1 MTLEKLN
8 EIKEKYKVLEIAV
21 DFINPSYN
29 ISRVKHLDTARYIV
43 CTLTENGVP
52 RFVSESE
59 TARIRLQKPDR
70 TYVYNDCDILE
81 DGRVFIT
88 LTEQMLAAEGNSVC
102 DIQLADTQS
111 EIIYSTQNFIITVDK
126 TAVDNSVMESANEFG
141 ALNSLILSNQKLND
155 ELTANEQLRQS
166 GETSRIANENS
177 RKNNETARAGAE
189 SMRAAAE
196 ASRIS
201 NEDARVLS
209 ETARNQN
216 EAIRQDQESE
226 RQTSAAAAVADAE
239 TAAAKAGAAAD
250 SLQQKLDAHHFV
262 LSTDKG
268 AAGGVAALDANSK
281 IPANELYD
289 ATISEKG
296 VTLLTDS
303 IISDSVTT
311 AATANSVKTAY
322 EESKSYTDS
331 KIADL
336 IGSGGPGT
344 TDISAELAKK
354 VDKEDGM
361 GLSSNDYTDTE
372 KTKLSGIADGATYNK
387 ASSTTPKAAGTAAA
401 GTEKNFARGDHVHP
415 AQTDITGNAGT
426 ATKLATA
433 RNINGISFD
442 GSANRTN
449 FAVCSTAAA
458 TAAKTVSCTGFTLIT
473 GAEITVFFNTT
484 NTAANPTLNVNNT
497 GAKPIFYRGA
507 AISAGYLAANRIYTF
522 RYTGSAY
529 SLVGDIN
536 TNTTYSNMTGATAS
550 AAGKAGLVPAPAADK
565 YASFL
570 RGDGIWF
577 NPFAAI
583 NVTTT
588 AKNANSFSVPGVFY
602 FAQDY
607 TPINAPTGVVNGY
620 LIVIAVTT
628 TNIKQIWLR
637 HGTVNSND
645 HEIYIRSY
653 NGTNWSSWAKCITS
667 KDAASL
673 TVCYQGSFNSGTVTK
688 ALPSGKTKCLII
700 ASKATTTH
708 GLECGAHVLTG
719 LSGSMTAVNHKALW
733 SSPNF
738 TMLCSISTAGA
749 ITLETSADYTMIY
762 FA

>member
-59 TARIRLQKPDR
+59 AARIRLQKPDR

-126 TAVDNSVMESANEFG
+126 TAVDNSIMESSNEFG
-141 ALNSLILSNQKLND
+141 ALNRLILSNQKLND

-296 VTLLTDS
+296 ITLLTDS

-401 GTEKNFARGDHVHP
+401 GTEKTSRAGIMSIPPRPTSPETRGRRLSLP
-415 AQTDITGNAGT
+415 RPGT
-426 ATKLATA
+426 
-433 RNINGISFD
+433 
-442 GSANRTN
+442 
-449 FAVCSTAAA
+449 STA
-458 TAAKTVSCTGFTLIT
+458 
-473 GAEITVFFNTT
+473 
-484 NTAANPTLNVNNT
+484 
-497 GAKPIFYRGA
+497 
-507 AISAGYLAANRIYTF
+507 
-522 RYTGSAY
+522 
-529 SLVGDIN
+529 
-536 TNTTYSNMTGATAS
+536 
-550 AAGKAGLVPAPAADK
+550 
-565 YASFL
+565 
-570 RGDGIWF
+570 
-577 NPFAAI
+577 
-583 NVTTT
+583 
-588 AKNANSFSVPGVFY
+588 
-602 FAQDY
+602 
-607 TPINAPTGVVNGY
+607 
-620 LIVIAVTT
+620 
-628 TNIKQIWLR
+628 
-637 HGTVNSND
+637 
-645 HEIYIRSY
+645 
-653 NGTNWSSWAKCITS
+653 
-667 KDAASL
+667 
-673 TVCYQGSFNSGTVTK
+673 
-688 ALPSGKTKCLII
+688 
-700 ASKATTTH
+700 
-708 GLECGAHVLTG
+708 
-719 LSGSMTAVNHKALW
+719 
-733 SSPNF
+733 
-738 TMLCSISTAGA
+738 
-749 ITLETSADYTMIY
+749 
-762 FA
+762 

>member
-59 TARIRLQKPDR
+59 AARIRLQKPDR

-126 TAVDNSVMESANEFG
+126 TAVDNSIMESSNEFG
-141 ALNSLILSNQKLND
+141 ALNRLILSNQKLND

-296 VTLLTDS
+296 ITLLTDS

-433 RNINGISFD
+433 QNINGISFD

-497 GAKPIFYRGA
+497 GAKPIFYRGS
-507 AISAGYLAANRIYTF
+507 AIYAGYLAAPRIYTF

-529 SLVGDIN
+529 SLVGDVN
-536 TNTTYSNMTGATAS
+536 TNTTYSSMTGATAS
-550 AAGKAGLVPAPAADK
+550 AAGKAGLVPAPAATAVK
-565 YASFL
+565 YALYNNGAWIRPHIISHGVVPAGTDKTTITPLYTSTAYDLFIAVAKYITDNSGSFYSSNTL
-570 RGDGIWF
+570 CIL
-577 NPFAAI
+577 NISTNMTAI
-583 NVTTT
+583 SETSFGGTSKNVWYYSIT
-588 AKNANSFSVPGVFY
+588 N
-602 FAQDY
+602 
-607 TPINAPTGVVNGY
+607 TGV
-620 LIVIAVTT
+620 LT
-628 TNIKQIWLR
+628 
-637 HGTVNSND
+637 
-645 HEIYIRSY
+645 IRCS
-653 NGTNWSSWAKCITS
+653 
-667 KDAASL
+667 AATAWEYS
-673 TVCYQGSFNSGTVTK
+673 
-688 ALPSGKTKCLII
+688 II
-700 ASKATTTH
+700 A
-708 GLECGAHVLTG
+708 
-719 LSGSMTAVNHKALW
+719 M
-733 SSPNF
+733 PR
-738 TMLCSISTAGA
+738 
-749 ITLETSADYTMIY
+749 
-762 FA
+762 

>member
-59 TARIRLQKPDR
+59 AARIRLQKPDR

-126 TAVDNSVMESANEFG
+126 TAVDNSIMESSNEFG
-141 ALNSLILSNQKLND
+141 ALNRLILSNQKLND

-296 VTLLTDS
+296 ITLLTDS

-387 ASSTTPKAAGTAAA
+387 ASSTTPKAAGTAVA

-433 RNINGISFD
+433 RNVNGILFD
-442 GSANRTN
+442 GNANRIN
-449 FAVCSTAAA
+449 FGVCSTSAA
-458 TAAKTVSCTGFTLIT
+458 TAAKTVACTGFALIT

-497 GAKPIFYRGA
+497 GAKPIYYRGA

-536 TNTTYSNMTGATAS
+536 TNTTYNNATTT
-550 AAGKAGLVPAPAADK
+550 AAGLMSAADK
-565 YASFL
+565 GKL
-570 RGDGIWF
+570 
-577 NPFAAI
+577 
-583 NVTTT
+583 
-588 AKNANSFSVPGVFY
+588 NSLSVP
-602 FAQDY
+602 
-607 TPINAPTGVVNGY
+607 I
-620 LIVIAVTT
+620 
-628 TNIKQIWLR
+628 
-637 HGTVNSND
+637 
-645 HEIYIRSY
+645 
-653 NGTNWSSWAKCITS
+653 
-667 KDAASL
+667 
-673 TVCYQGSFNSGTVTK
+673 CYQGSFSSGTVTK

-700 ASKATTTH
+700 VSKATSNSMD
-708 GLECGAHVLTG
+708 CGAHVLTG
-719 LSGSMTAVNHKALW
+719 LSGSMTAVSHTALW
-733 SSPNF
+733 SSGSF
-738 TMLCSISTAGA
+738 TMLHSISAAGA
-749 ITLETSADYTMIY
+749 ITLEIASNSTTHFYTMIY
-762 FA
+762 LD

>member
-59 TARIRLQKPDR
+59 AARIRLQKPDR

-126 TAVDNSVMESANEFG
+126 TAVDNSIMESSNEFG
-141 ALNSLILSNQKLND
+141 ALNRLILSNQKLND

-239 TAAAKAGAAAD
+239 TAAAKAGTAAD

-296 VTLLTDS
+296 ITLLTDS

-442 GSANRTN
+442 GSANCTN

-484 NTAANPTLNVNNT
+484 NTATNPTLNVNNT

-507 AISAGYLAANRIYTF
+507 AISAGFLAANRIYNF

-565 YASFL
+565 HSSFL

-577 NPFAAI
+577 NPFAAT
-583 NVTTT
+583 NVTAT
-588 AKNANSFSVPGVFY
+588 AKNANDYNAPGIFY

-607 TPINAPTGVVNGY
+607 TPINAPAGVVNGY

-667 KDAASL
+667 KDVASL

-733 SSPNF
+733 GSPNF